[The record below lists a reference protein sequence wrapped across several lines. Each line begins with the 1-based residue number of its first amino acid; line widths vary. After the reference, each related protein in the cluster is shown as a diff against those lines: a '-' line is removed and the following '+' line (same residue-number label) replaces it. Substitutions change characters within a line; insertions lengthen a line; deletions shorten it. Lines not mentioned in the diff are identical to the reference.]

1 MAAKIRPARGGKG
14 WEYDILFRWPEG
26 ERFRER
32 ANAPVA
38 SKSAA
43 LRWAQ
48 AREAALLAAG
58 RDAHER
64 KNLVDVRVPT
74 LGDFWPRF
82 VEDHYRA
89 SRKKP
94 STIDAAGTIYNV
106 HLQELAT
113 KRLDAISTADV
124 AALKGRLKKRKP
136 KTVNNVL
143 SVLSRCL
150 GAAVEWEL
158 IPSMPCKIE
167 LLPTQQPK
175 MDWYER
181 EAYLRLVEAAAKIS
195 TGHLVLVLLAGSG
208 GLRRGEIIALKW
220 SDLDMPRKAIAVE
233 RAMWRKHEESP
244 KGGRGRP
251 LPMTA
256 ELAAALTA
264 HRHIRGER
272 VLYSDKGRVMSN
284 RSIRNWLAQAQR
296 RAGLEAN
303 GGIHML
309 RHTFCS
315 HLAIAGVSAK
325 AIQELAGHADL
336 KTTQRY
342 MHLSPGNRSD
352 AMDALARYHA
362 EDAKADRSGDSGV
375 PHKLRDR
382 AAS

>member
-1 MAAKIRPARGGKG
+1 MTAKIRPARGGKG

-26 ERFRER
+26 GRFRER

-48 AREAALLAAG
+48 TREAALLAAG
-58 RDAHER
+58 KDARTPVAAAEIA
-64 KNLVDVRVPT
+64 PT
-74 LGDFWPRF
+74 LAEFWPRF
-82 VEDHYRA
+82 VQDHYRA
-89 SRKKP
+89 NRKKP
-94 STIDAAGTIYNV
+94 STIEAAETIYKV
-106 HLQELAT
+106 HLQELAP
-113 KRLDAISTADV
+113 KRLDAILTSDV
-124 AALKGRLKKRKP
+124 AALKGRLQKRKP

-150 GAAVEWEL
+150 GAAVEWEV

-181 EAYLRLVEAAAKIS
+181 HEYLRLVEAAAKIS
-195 TGHLVLVLLAGSG
+195 SGHLVLVLLAGSG

-220 SDLDMPRKAIAVE
+220 SDLDMPRRAIAVE

-251 LPMTA
+251 LPMTR
-256 ELAAALTA
+256 ELADALTA

-272 VLYSDKGRVMSN
+272 VLYSEKGRVMSN

-296 RAGLEAN
+296 RAGLEPN

-352 AMDALARYHA
+352 AMEALARYHA
-362 EDAKADRSGDSGV
+362 EDEKVDPRADARIPD
-375 PHKLRDR
+375 RDAR
-382 AAS
+382 ARAS

>member
-1 MAAKIRPARGGKG
+1 MAAKVRPARGGKG

-26 ERFRER
+26 ARFRER

-48 AREAALLAAG
+48 ARESALLAAG
-58 RDAHER
+58 MASTRAAKEPALDA
-64 KNLVDVRVPT
+64 VPT
-74 LGDFWPRF
+74 LAVFWPRF
-82 VEDHYRA
+82 VQDHYRA
-89 SRKKP
+89 NRKKP
-94 STIDAAGTIYNV
+94 STIDEAEAIYRR
-106 HLQELAT
+106 HLGSPLGS
-113 KRLDAISTADV
+113 KPLDRITTSDV
-124 AALKGRLKKRKP
+124 ASIKGTLQKRSP

-143 SVLSRCL
+143 AVLSRAL
-150 GAAVEWEL
+150 RAAVEWSV
-158 IPSMPCKIE
+158 IPAMPCKIG
-167 LLPTQQPK
+167 LLRTQQTK

-181 EAYLRLVEAAAKIS
+181 DHYRRLVEAAAKIG
-195 TGHLVLVLLAGSG
+195 TGHLLLVLLAGSG

-220 SDLDMPRKAIAVE
+220 TDLDMPRRAISVD
-233 RAMWRKHEESP
+233 RAFWRQHEESP

-251 LPMTA
+251 LPMTP

-264 HRHIRGER
+264 HKHLRGER
-272 VLYSDKGRVMSN
+272 VLYSAKGRQMSN

-342 MHLSPGNRSD
+342 MHLSPGNRTD

-362 EDAKADRSGDSGV
+362 ADEQADSGGARA
-375 PHKLRDR
+375 RDR
-382 AAS
+382 VSA